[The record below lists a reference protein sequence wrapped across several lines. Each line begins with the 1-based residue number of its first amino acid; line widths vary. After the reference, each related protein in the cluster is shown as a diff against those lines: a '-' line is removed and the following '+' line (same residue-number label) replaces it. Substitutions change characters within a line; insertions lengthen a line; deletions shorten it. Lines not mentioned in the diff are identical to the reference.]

1 MEDGS
6 TVEPGP
12 SPRQFQRPL
21 IPFIRTWRGH
31 VPGGGGWGG
40 DIQEREGGSLRVKEN
55 HPLPTHHPPRLGC
68 SHR

>member
-1 MEDGS
+1 MICSEEGGTAVEDGS

-31 VPGGGGWGG
+31 VRGVE
-40 DIQEREGGSLRVKEN
+40 ISRKEKVGA
-55 HPLPTHHPPRLGC
+55 LG
-68 SHR
+68 